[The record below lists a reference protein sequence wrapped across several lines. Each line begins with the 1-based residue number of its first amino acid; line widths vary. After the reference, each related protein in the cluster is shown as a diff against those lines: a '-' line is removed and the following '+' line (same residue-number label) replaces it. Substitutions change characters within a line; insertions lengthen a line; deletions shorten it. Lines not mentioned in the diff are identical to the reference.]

1 MILYQVGGPCCVFI
15 EEPLQAKLSFPLLV
29 VTQPSY
35 FLQALSKAEYSL
47 CGDNCVVPGYRLL
60 SWRLLMKKIGE
71 KKGREY
77 ILKMQNVY
85 FFFRISKQALEEGE
99 SGWLRVSSCV
109 MRRCLCQNL
118 AERQRGCPQ
127 PGAWGARQKA
137 SLHQRAPGI
146 PYLAA
151 LSILCLPRSTPRPV
165 VGCSNSRKVS
175 PPSQVLLSAVPHTS
189 LSLPCCFVP
198 CVRASVSSGVGA
210 GRAAGARAS
219 SPPTPPGS
227 SILCAR
233 GRQSLQGPRFPT
245 CSHGS
250 WESVRNL

>member
-1 MILYQVGGPCCVFI
+1 
-15 EEPLQAKLSFPLLV
+15 
-29 VTQPSY
+29 
-35 FLQALSKAEYSL
+35 
-47 CGDNCVVPGYRLL
+47 
-60 SWRLLMKKIGE
+60 
-71 KKGREY
+71 
-77 ILKMQNVY
+77 MQNVS
-85 FFFRISKQALEEGE
+85 FFFSESVNKHWKRGE

-127 PGAWGARQKA
+127 PGAWGAGQEA
-137 SLHQRAPGI
+137 SLCQRAPGI

-151 LSILCLPRSTPRPV
+151 LSTLCLPPSTSRPV

-175 PPSQVLLSAVPHTS
+175 PPTQVLLSAVPHTS

-198 CVRASVSSGVGA
+198 CVRASVRSGVGA
-210 GRAAGARAS
+210 SRAAGARAS